1 MRFKRWVFLNIG
13 LWASGGLM
21 WFAGIST
28 GRDLFT
34 TLTTVAFTS
43 LAYELFVV
51 PRDARTRSVMVDHG
65 RL

>member
-1 MRFKRWVFLNIG
+1 
-13 LWASGGLM
+13 M

-51 PRDARTRSVMVDHG
+51 PRNARTRSVMVDHG